1 MRKKSDLRG
10 AQLRTIDRFYEYP
23 ATQAVIGMGGGKTA
37 SALTAFEELQSDG
50 HMQEMFVLAPKRVCQ
65 LVWPRETREWE
76 HLQRLRVVW
85 VSGTAAQRAKLLSK
99 PADVYVIGIDNTVW
113 WVEWAMKQ
121 NPARFARA
129 VLCIDESS
137 RFKNPRGKRGKALAK
152 FLDKVPYGAIW
163 ELTGT
168 PRPNSYTDQFMPL
181 RILTRSTL
189 WGKSFDKWRDKNFF
203 PTDWNGYNFEV
214 HRHVE
219 PKLVAGI
226 NSVSITIPLEEMP
239 DLPRLNDGPEFIEWV
254 ELPRAA
260 RAVYDEMKRHLLAEI
275 EDGVVT
281 AANMAVMTGKL
292 EQIANG
298 FLYEHDNKIAAMIH
312 NEKLEALLD
321 LKEAAVGEP
330 VMVAYQFVED
340 LQRLQKAFPGLRYF
354 GSGTTDKEALEN
366 ERLWNARQLD
376 VLAVHPASAGH
387 GLNLQTG
394 GSTLLHYG
402 LTWSAELYDQL
413 LKRIHRPGQ
422 TRPCFSRPI
431 LARDTVDFMKYE
443 RVRNKISAQA
453 AFQLMLKKV

>member
-1 MRKKSDLRG
+1 MRKKTDLRG
-10 AQLRTIDRFYEYP
+10 AQVRTVDRFYEYP

-37 SALTAFEELQSDG
+37 AALTAFEELQTDG
-50 HMQEMFVLAPKRVCQ
+50 HMQEMFVLAPKRVAQ
-65 LVWPRETREWE
+65 LVWPREVGEWE
-76 HLQRLRVVW
+76 HLRRLRVVW
-85 VSGTAAQRAKLLSK
+85 VTGTAKQRERLLAK
-99 PADVYVIGIDNTVW
+99 PADVYTIGVDNTQW
-113 WVEWAMKQ
+113 FVEWMAKQ
-121 NPARFARA
+121 NAARFARA

-168 PRPNSYTDQFMPL
+168 PRPNGYEDQFMPL

-189 WGKSFDKWRDKNFF
+189 WGKSFDKWRDRNFF
-203 PTDWNGYNFEV
+203 PTDWNGYNWSI
-214 HRHVE
+214 HPGSR
-219 PKLVAGI
+219 PQIIADI

-239 DLPRLNDGPEFIEWV
+239 DLPKLNDGPEFIEWV
-254 ELPRAA
+254 ELPREA
-260 RAVYDEMKRHLLAEI
+260 RQVYDEMKRHLLAEI
-275 EDGVVT
+275 AEGVVT

-298 FLYEHDNKIAAMIH
+298 FLYEPDNKIAAMIH
-312 NEKLEALLD
+312 SEKLEALLE
-321 LKEAAVGEP
+321 LKEAAVSEP
-330 VMVAYQFVED
+330 IMVAYQFIED
-340 LQRLQKAFPGLRYF
+340 LERLRAAFPGLRYF
-354 GSGTTDKEALEN
+354 GAGTTDAEAIEN
-366 ERLWNARQLD
+366 ERLWNSRQLD

-431 LARDTVDFMKYE
+431 LARDTVDFLKYE

-453 AFQLMLKKV
+453 AFQLLLNKV